1 MKVLMRG
8 EREHIKIPPG
18 HSFRVLRW
26 ERSVE
31 EVECVVAP
39 GCSVVTP
46 GEGAHWHFHVE
57 MELTLFTSGEG
68 TRFVGDHIGP
78 FASGDMVLMG
88 ENLPHYWHTRGR
100 SSGISVQWHFPQS
113 HPFWAFPET
122 LALGEL
128 FDRAKR
134 GLHIRGQTAREVGG
148 LLLQLAGC
156 QGAEQL
162 ATLLHALGRLAAGPA
177 PESLPVSSRSFAL
190 SDGPRHQEAITHAV
204 RYVIAHFREEIR
216 LESLLKLTG
225 MSRATFSRQFKIHAG
240 RTFSEFLNRL
250 RLQTACR
257 ELEESERGVLEI
269 ALASGFTQVSFFN
282 RIFRR
287 QHRCSP
293 TEYRDR
299 QRKKLRGQR
308 EKPGPAK

>member
-1 MKVLMRG
+1 MKVFMRG
-8 EREHIKIPPG
+8 EREHIKIPSG
-18 HSFRVLRW
+18 HSFRILRW

-31 EVECVVAP
+31 DVECVVAP
-39 GCSVVTP
+39 GCWVVTP

-78 FASGDMVLMG
+78 FVAGDMVLLG
-88 ENLPHYWHTRGR
+88 ESLPHYWHARGQ
-100 SSGISVQWHFPQS
+100 SSGISVQWHFPRS

-122 LALGEL
+122 LALSDL
-128 FDRAKR
+128 FERAKR
-134 GLHIRGQTAREVGG
+134 GLHIGGQTGREVSG
-148 LLLQLAGC
+148 LLLQIARR

-162 ATLLHALGRLAAGPA
+162 ATLLHALGRLAAGSDVERRPI
-177 PESLPVSSRSFAL
+177 SSRSFAL
-190 SDGPRHQEAITHAV
+190 SDGPRNQEAITHAV

-257 ELEESERGVLEI
+257 ELEESERGILET
-269 ALASGFTQVSFFN
+269 ALACGFTQVSFFN

-293 TEYRDR
+293 SEYRAR
-299 QRKKLRGQR
+299 QRKKMRSPR
-308 EKPGPAK
+308 EKSDPEK

>member
-8 EREHIKIPPG
+8 EREHIKIPSG

-39 GCSVVTP
+39 GCSVLTP

-78 FASGDMVLMG
+78 FAAGDMVLLG
-88 ENLPHYWHTRGR
+88 ENLPHYWQARGP

-113 HPFWAFPET
+113 HAFWAFPET
-122 LALGEL
+122 LGLSEL

-134 GLHIRGQTAREVGG
+134 GLHVSGQTARAVGG
-148 LLLQLAGC
+148 LLLQVARR

-162 ATLLHALGRLAAGPA
+162 ASLLHALGSLAAGPDA
-177 PESLPVSSRSFAL
+177 ESRPVSSRSFAL

-293 TEYRDR
+293 TEYRAR
-299 QRKKLRGQR
+299 QRKKLRRQR
-308 EKPGPAK
+308 EKQGLAK

>member
-1 MKVLMRG
+1 MKVFVRG
-8 EREHIKIPPG
+8 EREHIKIPSG

-31 EVECVVAP
+31 DVECVVAP
-39 GCSVVTP
+39 GCSVITP

-57 MELTLFTSGEG
+57 MELTLFTRGEG

-78 FASGDMVLMG
+78 FVAGDMVLLG
-88 ENLPHYWHTRGR
+88 ENLPHYWHARGP
-100 SSGISVQWHFPQS
+100 SSGVSVQWHFPQS

-122 LALGEL
+122 LPVGDL
-128 FDRAKR
+128 FERAKR
-134 GLHIRGQTAREVGG
+134 GLHIGGQTARDVGA
-148 LLLQLAGC
+148 LLLQIARK

-162 ATLLHALGRLAAGPA
+162 ATLLHALGRLAGGSDAERQPI
-177 PESLPVSSRSFAL
+177 SSRSFAPAE
-190 SDGPRHQEAITHAV
+190 GPRHQEAITHAV
-204 RYVIAHFREEIR
+204 RYVIAHFREETR
-216 LESLLKLTG
+216 LEPLLKLTG

-257 ELEESERGVLEI
+257 ELEESDRGILEI

-287 QHRCSP
+287 EHRCSP
-293 TEYRDR
+293 SEYRAR
-299 QRKKLRGQR
+299 QR
-308 EKPGPAK
+308 EKKRGEHETAGPRD